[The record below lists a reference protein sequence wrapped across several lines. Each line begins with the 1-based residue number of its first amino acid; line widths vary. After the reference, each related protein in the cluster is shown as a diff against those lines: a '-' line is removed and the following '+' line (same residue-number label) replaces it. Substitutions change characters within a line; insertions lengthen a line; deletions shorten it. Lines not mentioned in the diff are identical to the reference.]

1 MSEQLKFK
9 NFQIAET
16 KASDDGGMIIK
27 GYGAFFDNIDSYG
40 DVIKRG
46 AFAETIEQRKGR
58 IAFCYQHDIWNP
70 IGKIKE
76 ISEDD
81 KGLYIE
87 VKLSAAEKDI
97 QTKVKEGILQEM
109 SIGYRTMSSEK
120 EVLGEIEVNALTKIM
135 LFEISLVTIAANPLA
150 RVEGMKSEQQKD
162 YIKSEFD
169 RLLAIVRNENI
180 KYEIDK
186 LKSIVLSVQVETR
199 RNDPPKEKSE
209 KIIVKPFKL
218 G

>member
-9 NFQIAET
+9 NFQISET
-16 KASDDGGMIIK
+16 KAVDDGGMIIK

-46 AFAETIEQRKGR
+46 AFTETIEQRKGR

-109 SIGYRTMSSEK
+109 SIGYRTMASEK
-120 EVLGEIEVNALTKIM
+120 EIIGEVEVNALTKIM
-135 LFEISLVTIAANPLA
+135 LFEIPLVTIAANPLA

-186 LKSIVLSVQVETR
+186 LKSIVLSVQAETR
-199 RNDPPKEKSE
+199 HNDPPKEKSE

-218 G
+218 N

>member
-16 KASDDGGMIIK
+16 KAAEDGGMIIK
-27 GYGAFFDNIDSYG
+27 GYGAFFDNVDSYG

-97 QTKVKEGILQEM
+97 QTKVTEGILQEM

-120 EVLGEIEVNALTKIM
+120 EIIGEIEVNALTKIM